1 MQKYTIPYTQY
12 QVQRVIARIV
22 LADRNIHLT
31 LLVMRNGVLTTVQV
45 LNPVALWPEA
55 SSSQVSH
62 APT

>member
-1 MQKYTIPYTQY
+1 MQTYTIPYTQY

-45 LNPVALWPEA
+45 LNPVSLWPEA
-55 SSSQVSH
+55 SSSQVSL